1 MSEKSKISGQ
11 VSSSVLPP
19 SGELTRGEVDR
30 IIMMAWEDRT
40 SFDAIREQF
49 GLSPGDVI
57 KLMRREMKPSSF
69 KTWRKRTQGRVTKHE
84 AKFAE
89 SDAGEQTRRFRAKSQ
104 RG

>member
-1 MSEKSKISGQ
+1 MGEGQSELS
-11 VSSSVLPP
+11 
-19 SGELTRGEVDR
+19 RGEIDR

-40 SFDAIREQF
+40 SFDVIQDQF

-69 KTWRKRTQGRVTKHE
+69 KLWRKRTHGRVTKHE
-84 AKFAE
+84 AKFANTE
-89 SDAGEQTRRFRAKSQ
+89 KGDELRRFRAASQ